1 MSRFPELLLLTALL
15 SAPAAAAEAPRIG
28 RIALPE
34 EVAAWDLDIRPDGF
48 GLPEGSGDVLTGEE
62 LFSERCALC
71 HGEFGEGVDNWP
83 KLAGGQG
90 TLDHDD
96 PQKTIG
102 SYWPYL
108 STAWDYVHRAMPF
121 GDARSLTSDET
132 YAIVAYLLYN
142 NDLVDEDFTLSRE
155 NFLEVEMPNADGFFV
170 DDRATT
176 EVPAFSHPPC
186 MTDCKQEV
194 EITMHATVLDVTPDD
209 TTD

>member
-1 MSRFPELLLLTALL
+1 MSKFPELLIAALL
-15 SAPAAAAEAPRIG
+15 AAGPVAAAEGTGLG
-28 RIALPE
+28 RLALPE
-34 EVAAWDLDIRPDGF
+34 EVAAWDLDIRPDGL
-48 GLPEGSGDVLTGEE
+48 GLPEGSGDVATGEE
-62 LFSERCALC
+62 LFSERCAVC

-90 TLDHDD
+90 TLDQAD

-121 GDARSLTSDET
+121 GNARSLTVDET

-155 NFLEVEMPNADGFFV
+155 NFLSVQMPNADGFFL
-170 DDRATT
+170 DDRATS
-176 EVPAFSHPPC
+176 EIPAFSKPPC
-186 MTDCKQEV
+186 MTDCKTDV
-194 EITMHATVLDVTPDD
+194 KITMHATVLDVTPDD
-209 TTD
+209 ATD

>member
-1 MSRFPELLLLTALL
+1 MSRFPELLVLALMVA
-15 SAPAAAAEAPRIG
+15 APAAAGDPG
-28 RIALPE
+28 RPALPE
-34 EVAAWDLDIRPDGF
+34 EVAAWDIDIRPDGL
-48 GLPEGSGDVLTGEE
+48 GLPEGSGDVATGEE
-62 LFSERCALC
+62 LFSERCAVC

-90 TLDHDD
+90 TLDHAD

-121 GDARSLTSDET
+121 GDARSLTGDET

-142 NDLVDEDFTLSRE
+142 NDLVDEDFTLSKD
-155 NFLEVEMPNADGFFV
+155 NFLSVELPNADGFFQ

-176 EVPAFSHPPC
+176 EIPTFSQPPC
-186 MTDCKQEV
+186 MTDCKTDVQ
-194 EITMHATVLDVTPDD
+194 ITMHATVLDVTPDNA
-209 TTD
+209 TD